1 MGTACENGA
10 LGKESKNLARNE
22 QLIRQ
27 HKILQ
32 VLERRRY
39 GVTLEELRSNVVE
52 ELGLGTLHTRSIRR
66 DIEAL
71 QSAGMPI
78 STQDTARAV
87 SYTHLRAP
95 RDS

>member
-1 MGTACENGA
+1 M
-10 LGKESKNLARNE
+10 ARNE

-39 GVTLEELRSNVVE
+39 GVTLEELRTNVVE

-78 STQDTARAV
+78 TTQDTARGRV
-87 SYTHLRAP
+87 WQLNR
-95 RDS
+95 RDTGLHKIAISASK